1 MDSPGGFNLRQLVQ
15 KVRDET
21 GSVDPGE
28 IAGKVLA
35 QTPEEHLREA
45 YETTLRDYVRHVIVA
60 PRQGSAG
67 GASGRSTKVAATREW
82 WRGMLDQP
90 VHVAT
95 GWKSLAECT
104 RDDLLFA
111 CAERRKVAEQNIAW
125 AGRFEKLAQSMG
137 KLKAATVADL
147 PNDLLAHGLGSTA

>member
-1 MDSPGGFNLRQLVQ
+1 MTADDFDLRRLIRQVQ
-15 KVRDET
+15 DES

-35 QTPEEHLREA
+35 QTPDEHLRDA
-45 YETTLRDYVRHVIVA
+45 YEMTLRDYVRRTIT
-60 PRQGSAG
+60 GSRPHATGTAG
-67 GASGRSTKVAATREW
+67 NRSAKVAGIREW

-104 RDDLLFA
+104 RADLLFA
-111 CAERRKVAEQNIAW
+111 CAERRKVAVQNTAW
-125 AGRFEKLAQSMG
+125 AGRYEKLAQSMG
-137 KLKAATVADL
+137 ALKAATVADL
-147 PNDLLAHGLGSTA
+147 PSDLLARELTEPA